1 MYGGLSILAVLLGL
15 LIIAWLFVDERARS
29 VDTNKGEDGRH

>member
-15 LIIAWLFVDERARS
+15 LIITWLFAS
-29 VDTNKGEDGRH
+29 SKGEEGRH

>member
-15 LIIAWLFVDERARS
+15 LIIAWLFAA
-29 VDTNKGEDGRH
+29 NKVEGGRH

>member
-15 LIIAWLFVDERARS
+15 LIIVWLFADERAHGS
-29 VDTNKGEDGRH
+29 E

>member
-15 LIIAWLFVDERARS
+15 LIIAWLFADGRAKGP
-29 VDTNKGEDGRH
+29 VDTSNG